1 MRVEDVF
8 KKSFMQGFG
17 SPDINIY
24 TIITSLLFTCVLAAY
39 IFVVYRIITKKTFY
53 SKSFNISL
61 AIMAIITSGVILTVQ
76 SSIVVSL
83 GMVGALS
90 IVRFRT
96 AIKDPMD
103 LIFLFWSMSVGI
115 ICGAGFAEIAII
127 LSVLVTVA
135 VVVLNLVPV
144 AKAPMILVINASN
157 ADSEKPIIVEVN
169 KYAKYM
175 KVKSRNMTAYTMDM
189 IIELRTSKASE
200 LIKAIVAVDG
210 VVSASLISHDGEV
223 TF

>member
-1 MRVEDVF
+1 
-8 KKSFMQGFG
+8 MQGFG